1 MITGRE
7 WGRAY
12 FEQAYSDW
20 LAYKA
25 LSDTSLPHC
34 HQLHSLQMAIEKLGK
49 ALRLAAGGL
58 RVEDRK
64 KTHLAFVKY
73 IGAAK
78 YDRGLRDFLSMRS
91 GQFQEYCDSMR
102 QAADAIERLQP
113 QLAGERENVEYPWE
127 GPTAVLA
134 PALTNFHQF
143 GALRSPAGVKLL
155 DFVFNCFRYHRTVT
169 FSEQEGAS

>member
-1 MITGRE
+1 MISGRE

-34 HQLHSLQMAIEKLGK
+34 HQLHSLQMTLEKLGK

-78 YDRGLRDFLSMRS
+78 HDRGLRDFLIMRS
-91 GQFQEYCDSMR
+91 GQFQEYCDSIR
-102 QAADAIERLQP
+102 QAAGEIERLQP

-127 GPTAVLA
+127 GPTAVLT
-134 PALTNFHQF
+134 PALANFRQF

-155 DFVFNCFRYHRTVT
+155 AFILNCFRYHRSET
-169 FSEQEGAS
+169 FGEQREAS